1 MEREGRWFGIGI
13 GLVLVVCLGLGTLR
27 DGPVKAVNPARPAT
41 PGPPPSIRYVD
52 LGGTCAGLTPCD
64 TSIGAAVAAASG
76 GDLIRVFPGTYV
88 ESVNLSTMASVGD
101 VQLMTVNSSGVP
113 TPGTATIAP
122 ATGQALYT
130 QASFW
135 GDVHIVGFVV
145 GSTDGDAV
153 ALTVIGGRD
162 VRIDYLTATG
172 AKGDGL
178 AVVSDGGY
186 ITVTNTIATF
196 NGGQGFNLRA
206 ASDVTVRDSSAND
219 NVQSDDDEVRRY
231 SDGIE
236 IKDVQG
242 DVRVINVTANR
253 NRGSVDND
261 GIEVG
266 RTGGSVLLRNVTAMG
281 NSDGGFDL
289 WQTGGTVT
297 VEGAIVRDH
306 AERGVWFTDGGNS
319 PALKGSILC
328 GNDPGVSVGYATT
341 VDAEAN
347 WWGCAAG
354 PGSPGCD
361 TVDHNDGT
369 IDADPWIDTL
379 SVTTTISPVNA
390 GDPTEV
396 RFQFSGG
403 GGTVFLSEGPGD
415 MHGTAPFTVTTDN
428 GTLTDADETHA
439 TVHSFVGDADGI
451 LAVTL
456 RPFWGEEAWVQL
468 EGPCGLSA
476 SVRVPV
482 NGDPPKR
489 VYLPLALRQ

>member
-1 MEREGRWFGIGI
+1 
-13 GLVLVVCLGLGTLR
+13 
-27 DGPVKAVNPARPAT
+27 
-41 PGPPPSIRYVD
+41 
-52 LGGTCAGLTPCD
+52 
-64 TSIGAAVAAASG
+64 
-76 GDLIRVFPGTYV
+76 
-88 ESVNLSTMASVGD
+88 
-101 VQLMTVNSSGVP
+101 
-113 TPGTATIAP
+113 
-122 ATGQALYT
+122 
-130 QASFW
+130 
-135 GDVHIVGFVV
+135 VHIVGFVV
-145 GSTDGDAV
+145 GSADSDAV
-153 ALTVIGGRD
+153 TLRVIGGRD
-162 VRIDYLTATG
+162 VIIDYLTATG

-178 AVVSDGGY
+178 AVVSDGGH
-186 ITVTNTIATF
+186 ITVTNTIAAF
-196 NGGQGFNLRA
+196 NGGQGFNLRS

-219 NVQSDDDEVRRY
+219 NVQSDDDEARRY

-266 RTGGSVLLRNVTAMG
+266 RTGGSVLLRNVTAMD

-297 VEGAIVRDH
+297 VEAAIIREH
-306 AERGVWFTDGGNS
+306 PERGVWFTDGGNS

-341 VDAEAN
+341 VDAEGN
-347 WWGCAAG
+347 WWGCAGG

-396 RFQFSGG
+396 RFQFLGG

-439 TVHSFVGDADGI
+439 TVHSFIGDTDGV

-456 RPFWGEEAWVQL
+456 RPFWGDEAWVQL

-482 NGDPPKR
+482 NGDPPKH
-489 VYLPLALRQ
+489 VYLPLAMRQ